1 MKHHTQISIF
11 FLRTMNTRVSVNPK
25 TILSSLG
32 RERALGEE
40 DAWCAMLSQGM
51 EGDGVLVIWWEVL
64 LYVLSQ

>member
-1 MKHHTQISIF
+1 
-11 FLRTMNTRVSVNPK
+11 MNTRVSVNPK